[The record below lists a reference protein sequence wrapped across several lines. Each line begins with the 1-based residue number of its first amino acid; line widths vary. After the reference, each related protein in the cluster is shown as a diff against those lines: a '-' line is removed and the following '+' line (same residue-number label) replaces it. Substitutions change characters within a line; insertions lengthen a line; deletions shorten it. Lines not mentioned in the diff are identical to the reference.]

1 MNMQQRIRQLAS
13 TLARR
18 PSRKIDAEHEGP
30 NYVDVETNS
39 CPTHSPTGPR
49 YYLGQDG
56 VIER

>member
-1 MNMQQRIRQLAS
+1 MDMQQRIRQLAS

-30 NYVDVETNS
+30 NDVDVETSS
-39 CPTHSPTGPR
+39 CPTNRPTGHR

-56 VIER
+56 VIEC